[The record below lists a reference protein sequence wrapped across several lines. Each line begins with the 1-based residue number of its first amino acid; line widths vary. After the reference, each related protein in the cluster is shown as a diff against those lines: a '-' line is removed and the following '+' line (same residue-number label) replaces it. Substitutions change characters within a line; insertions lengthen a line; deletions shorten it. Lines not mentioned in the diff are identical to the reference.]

1 MFRLQVFRWAFCLC
15 LLFAASVADCAVSTS
30 LARPEPPS
38 VYGLVEIA
46 MVALGAGVLLAPAMS
61 AAQDG
66 AVKIGVLDDM
76 SGPYS
81 ENTGPGDLLAVRMA
95 VADFGGSVLGKPIE
109 VVSADMQNKVDV
121 GVGIARRWY
130 EQEQVDLIIG
140 IPHSAI
146 ALAVVRLA
154 EEKNRLVMPTAAAT
168 AELTGKACS
177 AHSVHWVYDTYGQSK
192 TIANAIVKQGGDSWF
207 FITVDYAFGIA
218 LEQNA
223 SEFVKAGGGKVLGS
237 ARHPLNTA
245 DFSSYLL
252 QAQASKAKVVVMANG
267 GTDLTNAI
275 KQAKEFGL
283 DKGGQRLAAL
293 LIQYPEV
300 HALGLKTAQ
309 GLLMASSFYW
319 DMSPEARAFT
329 DRFAAAK
336 GMPPTMI
343 QAGTYGATLH
353 YLKAVKAA
361 GTDEAKA
368 VMAKMKEMP
377 INDFMTRNG
386 RIRVDGRVIR
396 DMYLMQAKTPEESKG
411 EWDLAKIVA
420 TIPGDQ
426 AFRPLNEGGCPLVT
440 K

>member
-1 MFRLQVFRWAFCLC
+1 MRWLKTA
-15 LLFAASVADCAVSTS
+15 
-30 LARPEPPS
+30 
-38 VYGLVEIA
+38 I
-46 MVALGAGVLLAPAMS
+46 VALGVGMLLTPAMS

-66 AVKIGVLDDM
+66 MVKIGVLDDM

-81 ENTGPGDLLAVRMA
+81 DNTGPGDLLAVRMA
-95 VADFGGSVLGKPIE
+95 VADFGGTVLGKSIE

-146 ALAVVRLA
+146 ALGVVKLA
-154 EEKNRLVMPTAAAT
+154 EQSNRLVMPTAAAT
-168 AELTGKACS
+168 AELTGKGCS
-177 AHSVHWVYDTYGQSK
+177 AHSVHWVYDTYGQGK
-192 TIANAIVKQGGDSWF
+192 TIANTIVKQGGDSWF

-223 SEFVKAGGGKVLGS
+223 TEFVKAAGGKVLGS
-237 ARHPLNTA
+237 ARHPLNNA
-245 DFSSYLL
+245 DFSSFLL

-283 DKGGQRLAAL
+283 DRGGQRVAAL

-300 HALGLKTAQ
+300 HALGLPTAQ

-329 DRFAAAK
+329 NRFTAAK

-368 VMAKMKEMP
+368 VMAKMKELP
-377 INDFMTRNG
+377 INEFMTKNG
-386 RIRVDGRVIR
+386 RIREDGRVIR
-396 DMYLMQAKTPEESKG
+396 DMYLMQVKTPEESTG
-411 EWDLAKIVA
+411 AWDLAKIIA
-420 TIPGDQ
+420 TIPGEQ
-426 AFRPLNEGGCPLVT
+426 AFRPLSEGGCPLV
-440 K
+440 KK

>member
-1 MFRLQVFRWAFCLC
+1 MRWLKILMAVFG
-15 LLFAASVADCAVSTS
+15 AAV
-30 LARPEPPS
+30 
-38 VYGLVEIA
+38 LV
-46 MVALGAGVLLAPAMS
+46 APAPS
-61 AAQDG
+61 SAQDG

-81 ENTGPGDLLAVRMA
+81 DNTGPGDLLAVRMA

-109 VVSADMQNKVDV
+109 VISADMQNKVDV

-130 EQEQVDLIIG
+130 EQDQVDLIIG

-146 ALAVVRLA
+146 ALGVVRLA
-154 EEKNRLVMPTAAAT
+154 EQTNRLVMPTGAAT
-168 AELTGKACS
+168 AELTGKSCS
-177 AHSVHWVYDTYGQSK
+177 AHSVHWVYDTYGQGK
-192 TIANAIVKQGGDSWF
+192 TLVNAIMKQGGDSWF
-207 FITVDYAFGIA
+207 FITVDYAFGHA

-223 SEFVKAGGGKVLGS
+223 SDFVKAAGGKVLGS
-237 ARHPLNTA
+237 ARHPLNNP
-245 DFSSYLL
+245 DFSSFLV
-252 QAQASKAKVVVMANG
+252 QAKASGAKVVVMANG
-267 GTDLTNAI
+267 GADITNAI

-283 DKGGQRLAAL
+283 EKGGQRVAAL

-300 HALGLKTAQ
+300 HALGLAAAQ

-353 YLKAVKAA
+353 YLKAVRAA

-377 INDFMTRNG
+377 INDFMTRQG
-386 RIRVDGRVIR
+386 RIREDGRVIR
-396 DMYLMQAKTPEESKG
+396 DMYLMQAKTPDESKG
-411 EWDLAKIVA
+411 EWDLAKMVA

-426 AFRPLNEGGCPLVT
+426 AFRPLAEGGCPLV
-440 K
+440 KK

>member
-1 MFRLQVFRWAFCLC
+1 MRGMRWIGTT
-15 LLFAASVADCAVSTS
+15 V
-30 LARPEPPS
+30 
-38 VYGLVEIA
+38 
-46 MVALGAGVLLAPAMS
+46 VALGLAILSTAPG

-95 VADFGGSVLGKPIE
+95 VADFGGAVLGKPIE

-130 EQEQVDLIIG
+130 EQDQVDLIVG

-146 ALAVVRLA
+146 ALGVVKLA
-154 EEKNRLVMPTAAAT
+154 EQTNRLVMPTGAAT

-223 SEFVKAGGGKVLGS
+223 SEFVKAAGGKVAGS
-237 ARHPLNTA
+237 TRHPLNTA

-252 QAQASKAKVVVMANG
+252 QAQASHAKVVVMANG
-267 GTDLTNAI
+267 GSDITNAI
-275 KQAKEFGL
+275 KQANEFGL
-283 DKGGQRLAAL
+283 DRGGQRVAAL

-300 HALGLKTAQ
+300 RALGLKTAQ

-319 DMSPEARAFT
+319 DMTPEARTFS

-343 QAGTYGATLH
+343 QAGTYGATMH

-368 VMAKMKEMP
+368 VMAKMKDTP

-386 RIRVDGRVIR
+386 RIREDGRVIR
-396 DMYLMQAKTPEESKG
+396 DMYLMQVKTPEESKG
-411 EWDLAKIVA
+411 EWDMAKIIA
-420 TIPGDQ
+420 TIPGEQ
-426 AFRPLNEGGCPLVT
+426 AFRPLSEGGCPLV
-440 K
+440 KK

>member
-1 MFRLQVFRWAFCLC
+1 MRYTTT
-15 LLFAASVADCAVSTS
+15 ASV
-30 LARPEPPS
+30 LAAA
-38 VYGLVEIA
+38 LVLA
-46 MVALGAGVLLAPAMS
+46 TALAG
-61 AAQDG
+61 AQDG

-76 SGPYS
+76 TGPDS
-81 ENTGPGDLLAVRMA
+81 DHTGPGDVLAVRMA
-95 VADFGGSVLGKPIE
+95 VADFGGTVLGKPIE
-109 VVSADMQNKVDV
+109 IVSADMQNKVDV

-146 ALAVVRLA
+146 ALAVVQLA
-154 EEKNRLVMPTAAAT
+154 EQRNRLVLPTAAAT
-168 AELTGKACS
+168 AELTGKSCS
-177 AHSVHWVYDTYGQSK
+177 AHSAHWVYDTYGQSK

-207 FITVDYAFGIA
+207 FVTVDYAFGHA

-223 SEFVKAGGGKVLGS
+223 SDFVKAAGGKVLGS
-237 ARHPLNTA
+237 ARHPLNNA
-245 DFSSYLL
+245 DFSSHLL

-267 GTDLTNAI
+267 GADITNAL

-283 DKGGQRLAAL
+283 DRGGQRLAAL

-300 HALGLKTAQ
+300 RALGLSTAQ
-309 GLLMASSFYW
+309 RLLMASSFYW
-319 DMSPEARAFT
+319 DMSPEARAFS

-377 INDFMTRNG
+377 INDFMTKNG
-386 RIRVDGRVIR
+386 RIREDGRVIR

-411 EWDLAKIVA
+411 EWDLAKIIA
-420 TIPGDQ
+420 TIPGEQ
-426 AFRPLNEGGCPLVT
+426 AFRPLHEGGCPLI
-440 K
+440 KK

>member
-1 MFRLQVFRWAFCLC
+1 MRWLKTFMAVFG
-15 LLFAASVADCAVSTS
+15 AAVLVAPTLSS
-30 LARPEPPS
+30 
-38 VYGLVEIA
+38 
-46 MVALGAGVLLAPAMS
+46 
-61 AAQDG
+61 AQDG

-81 ENTGPGDLLAVRMA
+81 DNTGPGDLLAVRMA
-95 VADFGGSVLGKPIE
+95 VADFGGTVLGKPIE
-109 VVSADMQNKVDV
+109 VISADMQNKVDV

-130 EQEQVDLIIG
+130 EQDQVDLIIG

-146 ALAVVRLA
+146 ALGVVKLA
-154 EEKNRLVMPTAAAT
+154 EQTNRLVMPTAAAT
-168 AELTGKACS
+168 AELTGKSCS
-177 AHSVHWVYDTYGQSK
+177 AHSVHWVYDTYGQGK
-192 TIANAIVKQGGDSWF
+192 TLVNAIMKQGGDSWF
-207 FITVDYAFGIA
+207 FITVDYAFGHA

-223 SEFVKAGGGKVLGS
+223 SDFVKAAGGKVLGS
-237 ARHPLNTA
+237 ARHPLNNP
-245 DFSSYLL
+245 DFSSFLL
-252 QAQASKAKVVVMANG
+252 QAQASRAKVVVMANG
-267 GTDLTNAI
+267 GADITNAI

-283 DKGGQRLAAL
+283 ERGGQRVAAL

-300 HALGLKTAQ
+300 HALGLTTAQ

-377 INDFMTRNG
+377 INDFMTRQG
-386 RIRVDGRVIR
+386 RIREDGRVIR
-396 DMYLMQAKTPEESKG
+396 DMYLMQVKTPDESKG

-420 TIPGDQ
+420 TMPGEQ
-426 AFRPLNEGGCPLVT
+426 AFRPLAEGGCPLV
-440 K
+440 KK